1 MGKQA
6 VWSDLSKRQLCIV
19 TGLLLGDGYLYTD
32 GRLQVEQSMK
42 NKQYLN
48 WLYSEL
54 SNLSGK
60 IRLNVERKHPK
71 TGVSSFSCRF
81 YTQKCFT
88 NLESIFYSK
97 ATSFKKRRKIV
108 PNDIE
113 NFLNPIVLAVWFM
126 DDGGKAQNTVR
137 AFYINATSFNNSE
150 RILLQKALQNVFG
163 LKINIQKA
171 GGNNQYNFY
180 IPAASYEKFY
190 QLVLPTISLIPEM
203 GYKLGLGFC
212 KPIN

>member
-1 MGKQA
+1 MVNKQFT
-6 VWSDLSKRQLCIV
+6 LRQQSIV
-19 TGLLLGDGYLYTD
+19 TGLLLGDGYLYKN
-32 GRLQVEQSMK
+32 GRLQVEQSIK
-42 NKQYLN
+42 NEQYLK

-54 SNLSGK
+54 SNLSG
-60 IRLNVERKHPK
+60 ILRLKVERKHPK

-88 NLESIFYSK
+88 NLESLFYSK
-97 ATSFKKRRKIV
+97 PSRLSSLKKRRKIV
-108 PNDIE
+108 PDQIE
-113 NFLNPIVLAVWFM
+113 KLLNPIALAVWFM

-150 RILLQKALQNVFG
+150 RFLLQKALKSVFG

-180 IPAASYEKFY
+180 IPAAEYEKFY
-190 QLVLPTISLIPEM
+190 QLVLPTVSLIPEM
-203 GYKLGLGFC
+203 GYKLG
-212 KPIN
+212 NN

>member
-1 MGKQA
+1 M
-6 VWSDLSKRQLCIV
+6 
-19 TGLLLGDGYLYTD
+19 
-32 GRLQVEQSMK
+32 
-42 NKQYLN
+42 
-48 WLYSEL
+48 
-54 SNLSGK
+54 
-60 IRLNVERKHPK
+60 
-71 TGVSSFSCRF
+71 F
-81 YTQKCFT
+81 QKCFT

-171 GGNNQYNFY
+171 ETNLRFVR
-180 IPAASYEKFY
+180 E
-190 QLVLPTISLIPEM
+190 
-203 GYKLGLGFC
+203 
-212 KPIN
+212 

>member
-1 MGKQA
+1 MQKTSM
-6 VWSDLSKRQLCIV
+6 VKKEIKERQLSIV
-19 TGLLLGDGYLYTD
+19 IGLLLGDGYLYKD

-42 NKQYLN
+42 NEQYLK

-54 SNLSGK
+54 ENLSGTL
-60 IRLNVERKHPK
+60 RLNVERKHPK

-88 NLESIFYSK
+88 KIESLFYSK
-97 ATSFKKRRKIV
+97 GTELKKRRKIV
-108 PNDIE
+108 PDQIE
-113 NFLNPIVLAVWFM
+113 KLLNPIVLAVWFM

-150 RILLQKALQNVFG
+150 RILLQKACKKVFG

-180 IPAASYEKFY
+180 IPTAEYDKFY
-190 QLVLPTISLIPEM
+190 QLVLPTVSLIPEM
-203 GYKLGLGFC
+203 GYKLGNNFFL
-212 KPIN
+212 K

>member
-1 MGKQA
+1 MVNKQFT
-6 VWSDLSKRQLCIV
+6 LRQQSIV
-19 TGLLLGDGYLYTD
+19 TGLLLGDGYLYKN

-42 NKQYLN
+42 KEQYLK

-54 SNLSGK
+54 SNLSG
-60 IRLNVERKHPK
+60 ILRLKVERKHPK

-88 NLESIFYSK
+88 NLESLFYSK
-97 ATSFKKRRKIV
+97 PSRLSSLKKRRKIV
-108 PNDIE
+108 PNQIE
-113 NFLNPIVLAVWFM
+113 ELLNPIALAVWFM

-137 AFYINATSFNNSE
+137 AFYINATSFNDSE
-150 RILLQKALQNVFG
+150 RILLQKALKTVFG

-180 IPAASYEKFY
+180 IPAAEYEKFY
-190 QLVLPTISLIPEM
+190 QLVLPTVSLIPEM
-203 GYKLGLGFC
+203 GYKLG
-212 KPIN
+212 NN

>member
-1 MGKQA
+1 M
-6 VWSDLSKRQLCIV
+6 
-19 TGLLLGDGYLYTD
+19 
-32 GRLQVEQSMK
+32 
-42 NKQYLN
+42 
-48 WLYSEL
+48 
-54 SNLSGK
+54 
-60 IRLNVERKHPK
+60 
-71 TGVSSFSCRF
+71 F
-81 YTQKCFT
+81 QKCFT

-137 AFYINATSFNNSE
+137 AFYINADITKGDVKSFNNSE

-171 GGNNQYNFY
+171 ETNLKQIFDLSPICQGIINTTFIYLQLHMKNF
-180 IPAASYEKFY
+180 
-190 QLVLPTISLIPEM
+190 
-203 GYKLGLGFC
+203 
-212 KPIN
+212 IN